1 MVASAVFITDLQG
14 KSIISRNYRGDV
26 PLNKAIERFAKYLT
40 DTPEEQRKPIF
51 HVDVNGDFAIEDD
64 VGGSGPG
71 GETFVFVN
79 VCHFVCERTVVTS
92 SYIVV
97 HSFCEKLT
105 LFSSS
110 QLSNLYL
117 CAVTTR
123 NSNVALIL
131 TFLFRLAQVF
141 KDYFGTLEE
150 ESIRDNFVII
160 YELLD
165 ETMDHGMPQALD
177 STILRS
183 FITQDANRMAED
195 LKSKPPVA
203 LTNAVS
209 WRAEGIKHK
218 KNEIFLDVV
227 EKLNLLVA
235 ANGTVLHSEILG
247 AVKMKSFLSGMP
259 ELKLGLND
267 KLMFEATGRAN
278 QARGKAVELEDI
290 KFHQCVRLARFENDR
305 TISFIPPDGEFD
317 LMTYRLNTHVKP
329 LIWVEAVV
337 EPHKGSRIEYMV
349 KTRSQFK
356 SRSVANNVEII
367 IPVPPDVDSP
377 SFKSSVGNVTYLP
390 DKDAVVW
397 NIKQFHGGREY
408 LMRAH
413 FGLPSISASD
423 VDPEQKKKGE
433 NSWKAPIRVKFEI
446 PYFTVSGI
454 QVRYLKIIE
463 RSGYQ
468 ALPWVRYITANGDYQ
483 LRMA

>member
-1 MVASAVFITDLQG
+1 MVASAIFITDLSG
-14 KSIISRNYRGDV
+14 KSIISRNYRGDIQ
-26 PLNKAIERFAKYLT
+26 LTKAIEKFANYLA
-40 DTPEEQRKPIF
+40 DVDEDAKKPIF
-51 HVDVNGDFAIEDD
+51 HVDGNGEIDSLTELEDI
-64 VGGSGPG
+64 GSTGAG
-71 GETFVFVN
+71 GETF
-79 VCHFVCERTVVTS
+79 T
-92 SYIVV
+92 YIQ
-97 HSFCEKLT
+97 HN
-105 LFSSS
+105 
-110 QLSNLYL
+110 NLYL
-117 CAVTTR
+117 VGVTCK
-123 NSNVALIL
+123 NSNVALIV
-131 TFLFRLAQVF
+131 TFLYKLASVF

-150 ESIRDNFVII
+150 ESIRDNFVCI

-165 ETMDHGMPQALD
+165 ETMDHGLPQSLD

-183 FITQDANRMAED
+183 FITQEGNRMAED
-195 LKSKPPVA
+195 LRSKPPVA

-209 WRAEGIKHK
+209 WRSEGIKHK

-227 EKLNLLVA
+227 EKLNLLVG
-235 ANGTVLHSEILG
+235 ANGNVLHSEVLG
-247 AVKMKSFLSGMP
+247 AVKMKSYLSGMP

-267 KLMFEATGRAN
+267 KMMFEATGRVN
-278 QARGKAVELEDI
+278 QARTGKSVELEDI

-317 LMTYRLNTHVKP
+317 LMTYRLSTQVKP

-337 EPHKGSRIEYMV
+337 EPHKGSRIEYMI

-367 IPVPPDVDSP
+367 IPVPSDVDSP
-377 SFKSSVGNVTYLP
+377 SFKCSVGIVTYLP
-390 DKDAVVW
+390 DKDSVVW
-397 NIKQFHGGREY
+397 SIKQFHGGREY

-423 VDPEQKKKGE
+423 VDKSINKKTDD
-433 NSWKAPIRVKFEI
+433 SWKAPIAVKFEI

-463 RSGYQ
+463 KSGYQ

>member
-14 KSIISRNYRGDV
+14 KAIISRNYRGDV
-26 PLNKAIERFAKYLT
+26 SMNKVIDRFATYLVEV
-40 DTPEEQRKPIF
+40 EEEAKKPVF
-51 HVDVNGDFAIEDD
+51 YVDVNGDVQAGED
-64 VGGSGPG
+64 VGETGTG
-71 GETFVFVN
+71 GEHYVYVSYQN
-79 VCHFVCERTVVTS
+79 V
-92 SYIVV
+92 
-97 HSFCEKLT
+97 
-105 LFSSS
+105 
-110 QLSNLYL
+110 YL
-117 CAVTTR
+117 CAATTK
-123 NSNVALIL
+123 NSNVFLIF
-131 TFLFRLAQVF
+131 TFLYRLAQVF
-141 KDYFGTLEE
+141 KDYFGSLEE
-150 ESIRDNFVII
+150 ESIRDNFVVI

-165 ETMDHGMPQALD
+165 ETMDHGMPQSLD
-177 STILRS
+177 SNILRS
-183 FITQDANRMAED
+183 FITQDANRMAAD
-195 LKSKPPVA
+195 SKSKPPVA

-235 ANGTVLHSEILG
+235 ANGTVLHSEINA
-247 AVKMKSFLSGMP
+247 AVKMRSFLSGMP

-267 KLMFEATGRAN
+267 KLMFEATGRSN
-278 QARGKAVELEDI
+278 QAKGKSVELEDI

-337 EPHKGSRIEYMV
+337 EPHKGSRIEYMI

-356 SRSVANNVEII
+356 SRSVANNVEIV

-377 SFKSSVGNVTYLP
+377 SFKSSIGNVTYLP
-390 DKDAVVW
+390 DKDAIVW
-397 NIKQFHGGREY
+397 KIKQFHGGREY

-413 FGLPSISASD
+413 FGLPSISAAD
-423 VDPEQKKKGE
+423 VDPEGSKKGE
-433 NSWKAPIRVKFEI
+433 NAWKKPISVNFEI

-463 RSGYQ
+463 KSGYQ

-483 LRMA
+483 LRMS